1 VEYDYALNNAS
12 VLDGTGNPAYHA
24 SIAISGGKISRISPR
39 PLHGKV
45 TISCDG
51 LTVCPGFIDI
61 HSHSDVVPLA
71 EQTVKRKMTSEKVMQ
86 GVTTEVNGNCSFSA
100 APLSDAHVDL
110 LKDFMEPLGHF
121 KYDIAWT
128 TYAEYLTAIERAG
141 LATNF
146 VGLVGHGTLRIA
158 VMGMQGR
165 KADADEKKKMSSLL
179 DDALNDGAFG
189 LSTGLLYT
197 PGSYADPSE
206 LIELCKVVAAR
217 YGIVTSHLRDYG
229 DNLERSINEAL
240 NWSRSTGVRL
250 QISHCMV
257 VGQANWGTAS
267 KAVALIEK
275 ARAEQLDVAFDQYPY
290 TAGMTDL
297 RAALPPWMA
306 DGGPEDF
313 RKRLQ
318 DPEAR
323 NRAGR
328 DMTAGLES
336 WESISRNIGWD
347 NVVIGFCE
355 GRKDLEGK
363 SVSHSA
369 RESGKSSEDFVFDL
383 LLTEPTTPLIVIHM
397 MNENDVRL
405 IMRHPLQMFG
415 TDGIPTTGKTH
426 PRTLGSYPRILSK
439 FVKEESVLTVQD
451 AVRRMTSFPASRVGL
466 RDRGIVTE
474 GLAADL
480 VVFDHRRIKD
490 RATFDEPNQYPEG
503 IEHVF
508 VNGVPAVRDGS
519 YQASYSGRVLKPTMS
534 P

>member
-1 VEYDYALNNAS
+1 
-12 VLDGTGNPAYHA
+12 
-24 SIAISGGKISRISPR
+24 
-39 PLHGKV
+39 
-45 TISCDG
+45 
-51 LTVCPGFIDI
+51 
-61 HSHSDVVPLA
+61 
-71 EQTVKRKMTSEKVMQ
+71 
-86 GVTTEVNGNCSFSA
+86 
-100 APLSDAHVDL
+100 
-110 LKDFMEPLGHF
+110 
-121 KYDIAWT
+121 
-128 TYAEYLTAIERAG
+128 
-141 LATNF
+141 
-146 VGLVGHGTLRIA
+146 
-158 VMGMQGR
+158 
-165 KADADEKKKMSSLL
+165 
-179 DDALNDGAFG
+179 
-189 LSTGLLYT
+189 
-197 PGSYADPSE
+197 
-206 LIELCKVVAAR
+206 
-217 YGIVTSHLRDYG
+217 
-229 DNLERSINEAL
+229 
-240 NWSRSTGVRL
+240 
-250 QISHCMV
+250 
-257 VGQANWGTAS
+257 
-267 KAVALIEK
+267 
-275 ARAEQLDVAFDQYPY
+275 
-290 TAGMTDL
+290 
-297 RAALPPWMA
+297 
-306 DGGPEDF
+306 
-313 RKRLQ
+313 
-318 DPEAR
+318 
-323 NRAGR
+323 
-328 DMTAGLES
+328 
-336 WESISRNIGWD
+336 
-347 NVVIGFCE
+347 VVIGFCE